1 MNAIARLRSFVA
13 PRKEAESCF
22 LCGSALE
29 AGHPH
34 LLDSSCGKLRCAC
47 RGCASVFPH
56 ASGKFRRV
64 PDRVAR
70 LAEFRMTDE
79 QWAAFGI
86 PVGIAFFRRR
96 AKETGALAFYPS
108 PLGAVESSVSEE
120 AWETLLGENEPLRSM
135 EPDVEAL
142 LVGRLGGRRECFIVP
157 LDECYRLVGIL
168 RREWRG
174 FTGGD
179 QVQSALDRFFGELL
193 SRSGG
198 GA

>member
-1 MNAIARLRSFVA
+1 MNAIARLRGFVA
-13 PRKEAESCF
+13 PRKEVESCF
-22 LCGSALE
+22 LCASALD

-34 LLDSSCGKLRCAC
+34 LLDSGSGKLHCAC
-47 RGCASVFPH
+47 RSCTSVFPH

-64 PDRVAR
+64 PERVAR

-79 QWAAFGI
+79 QWAALGI
-86 PVGIAFFRRR
+86 PVGIAFFR
-96 AKETGALAFYPS
+96 KLGKKDGALAIYPS
-108 PLGAVESSVSEE
+108 PLGAVESLVTPETWEPVLGANE
-120 AWETLLGENEPLRSM
+120 ALRSM

-142 LVGRLGGRRECFIVP
+142 LVGRLNARRECFIVP
-157 LDECYRLVGIL
+157 IDECYRLVGIL

-179 QVQSALDRFFGELL
+179 EVQAALDRFFGELL
-193 SRSGG
+193 NRSGG

>member
-1 MNAIARLRSFVA
+1 MNAIARLRGYVA
-13 PRKEAESCF
+13 PRKDVESCF
-22 LCGSALE
+22 LCGSALD

-34 LLDSSCGKLRCAC
+34 LLDSSSGKLQCAC
-47 RGCASVFPH
+47 RGCGSVFPH
-56 ASGKFRRV
+56 SSGKFRRV
-64 PDRVAR
+64 PERVER

-79 QWAAFGI
+79 QWAALGI

-96 AKETGALAFYPS
+96 GTEGGALAIYPS

-120 AWETLLGENEPLRSM
+120 AWAALVGENPALRTL

-142 LVGRLGGRRECFIVP
+142 MVGRLGGRRECFLVP
-157 LDECYRLVGIL
+157 IDECYRLVGIL
-168 RREWRG
+168 RREWKG

-179 QVQSALDRFFGELL
+179 EVQSALDRFFGELL

-198 GA
+198 SA

>member
-1 MNAIARLRSFVA
+1 MNAIARIRSFVA
-13 PRKEAESCF
+13 PRKELESCF
-22 LCGSALE
+22 LCGSPID

-34 LLDSSCGKLRCAC
+34 LLDSSSGKLHCAC
-47 RGCASVFPH
+47 RGCSSVFPH

-79 QWAAFGI
+79 QWATFGI
-86 PVGIAFFRRR
+86 PVGIAFFRPRG
-96 AKETGALAFYPS
+96 KDGGALAFYPS
-108 PLGAVESSVSEE
+108 PLGAVESTVSQE
-120 AWETLLGENEPLRSM
+120 AWEILLGENEALRSM

-142 LVGRLGGRRECFIVP
+142 LVGRLAKRRECFIVP
-157 LDECYRLVGIL
+157 IDECYRLVGIL

-179 QVQSALDRFFGELL
+179 EVQTALDRFFGELL